1 MLIIVNIP
9 AYNEA
14 KKIGSVIKAIP
25 REYRGAKMKV
35 QVVDDG
41 SEDETYKVS
50 KEAGAELV
58 YRLPY
63 RDKFPHY
70 RGLGLVFRSAVE
82 KALENGADIMIN
94 IDADGQFSPQD
105 IPRLLDPIFDGK
117 ADMTVAS
124 RFSNVEGADPVSM
137 PWGKKVLNIMAA
149 NIVGFFWNQKIDDL
163 TCGFRAYSR
172 EVLLRLNL
180 NHFFTYTQE
189 TIIDA
194 LSKSFKV
201 LWIPVR
207 VIYFEKRKSRMTGK
221 LGRFIY
227 QSTRIIVSMLMD
239 TKPLKFFGLP
249 ALFLLSIGGV
259 LFLVFLFFYFQ
270 EFKISPYRNWLI
282 ISGVTMIMGIQLMVF
297 ALIADMIRSQR
308 QISEEN
314 LYYARKEKYTKKIN
328 K

>member
-14 KKIGSVIKAIP
+14 KKIGSVIRAIP
-25 REYRGAKMKV
+25 RKYKGAEIKV

-41 SEDETYKVS
+41 SDDDTYRVS
-50 KEAGAELV
+50 KDAGADFV
-58 YRLPY
+58 YRLSF
-63 RDKFPHY
+63 RDKFPGY

-82 KALENGADIMIN
+82 KVLANGADIMVN
-94 IDADGQFSPQD
+94 IDADGQFSPAD
-105 IPRLLDPIFDGK
+105 ISRLLSPLIEGR

-124 RFSNVEGADPVSM
+124 RFSEQEEHSPVSM
-137 PWGKKVLNIMAA
+137 PWGKRMLNILAA
-149 NIVGFFWNQKIDDL
+149 KMVSFFWNQKIDDL

-194 LSKSFKV
+194 LSKNFKV
-201 LWIPVR
+201 LWIPVK
-207 VIYFEKRKSRMTGK
+207 VTYFKKRKSRMTGK

-227 QSTRIIVSMLMD
+227 QSTRIIISMLMD
-239 TKPLKFFGLP
+239 TKPLKFFGGP
-249 ALFLLSIGGV
+249 ALFLITV
-259 LFLVFLFFYFQ
+259 AFILFVIFLFYYFQ
-270 EFKISPYRNWLI
+270 DFKISPYRNWLI
-282 ISGVTMIMGIQLMVF
+282 VSSVLLILGIQLMVF
-297 ALIADMIRSQR
+297 ALVADMIRSQR

-314 LYYARKEKYTKKIN
+314 LYLARKKRYAKKR
-328 K
+328 

>member
-14 KKIGSVIKAIP
+14 KKIGSVIKAVP
-25 REYRGAKMKV
+25 RSYNGAEIKV

-41 SEDETYKVS
+41 SEDETFKVA

-63 RDKFPHY
+63 RDKFPGY
-70 RGLGLVFRSAVE
+70 RGLGMVFREAVE
-82 KALENGADIMIN
+82 KALENGADIMVN
-94 IDADGQFSPQD
+94 IDADGQFSPAD
-105 IPRLLDPIFDGK
+105 IPRMLAPLFEGK

-124 RFSNVEGADPVSM
+124 RFSKEVGHSPVSM
-137 PWGKKVLNIMAA
+137 PWGKKVLNILAA
-149 NIVGFFWNQKIDDL
+149 KVVSAFWNQKIDDL

-194 LSKSFKV
+194 MAKDFKI
-201 LWIPVR
+201 LWIPVK
-207 VIYFEKRKSRMTGK
+207 VTYFEKRKSRMTGN
-221 LGRFIY
+221 LSRFIY
-227 QSTRIIVSMLMD
+227 QSSRIIISMLLN
-239 TKPLKFFGLP
+239 TKPLKFFGSP
-249 ALFLLSIGGV
+249 ALALILLSLVTYI
-259 LFLVFLFFYFQ
+259 VFLYNYLQ
-270 EFKISPYRNWLI
+270 DFKITPYRNWLAFGSI
-282 ISGVTMIMGIQLMVF
+282 LLVLGIQLLIF
-297 ALIADMIRSQR
+297 ALIADMIRSHR
-308 QISEEN
+308 RLTEEN
-314 LYYARKEKYTKKIN
+314 LYLARKRKYAKK

>member
-25 REYRGAKMKV
+25 RSYKGAEIRV

-41 SEDETYKVS
+41 SEDDTGEVS
-50 KEAGAELV
+50 KKAGADYV

-63 RDKFPHY
+63 RDKFPGY
-70 RGLGLVFRSAVE
+70 RGLGLVFRAAVE
-82 KALENGADIMIN
+82 KALENGADIMVN
-94 IDADGQFSPQD
+94 IDADGQFSPAD
-105 IPRLLDPIFDGK
+105 IPRLLAPLISGK

-124 RFSNVEGADPVSM
+124 RFSKQEEHNPVRM
-137 PWGKKVLNIMAA
+137 PWKKRVLNVLAA
-149 NIVGFFWNQKIDDL
+149 KVVGFFWGQKIDDL

-194 LSKSFKV
+194 LSKNFKV
-201 LWIPVR
+201 LWIPVT
-207 VIYFEKRKSRMTGK
+207 VTYFEKRKSRMTGK

-227 QSTRIIVSMLMD
+227 QSTRIIISMLLD
-239 TKPLKFFGLP
+239 TKPLKFFGVP
-249 ALFLLSIGGV
+249 ALFLISTALI
-259 LFLVFLFFYFQ
+259 LFLVFFFFYFQ
-270 EFKISPYRNWLI
+270 EFKISPYRNWLVVGSI
-282 ISGVTMIMGIQLMVF
+282 LMMLGIQLMVF
-297 ALIADMIRSQR
+297 ALIAEMIRSQR

-314 LYYARKEKYTKKIN
+314 LYLARKRRYAKKGQ

>member
-25 REYRGAKMKV
+25 RNYKGAEIRV

-41 SEDETYKVS
+41 SDDDTYKVA
-50 KEAGAELV
+50 KDAGADFV

-63 RDKFPHY
+63 RDKFPGY
-70 RGLGLVFRSAVE
+70 RGLGMVFRSAVE
-82 KALENGADIMIN
+82 KVLENGADIMVN
-94 IDADGQFSPQD
+94 IDADGQFSPAD
-105 IPRLLDPIFDGK
+105 IPRLLEPLVGGK

-124 RFSNVEGADPVSM
+124 RFSSQEEHNPVSM
-137 PWGKKVLNIMAA
+137 PWGKRILNVLAA
-149 NIVGFFWNQKIDDL
+149 KIVSFFWNQKIDDL
-163 TCGFRAYSR
+163 TCGFRAYNR

-194 LSKSFKV
+194 LSKNFKV
-201 LWIPVR
+201 LWVPVK
-207 VIYFEKRKSRMTGK
+207 VTYFEKRKSRMTGK

-227 QSTRIIVSMLMD
+227 QSARIIIGMLMD
-239 TKPLKFFGLP
+239 TKPLKFFGVP
-249 ALFLLSIGGV
+249 ALFLITV
-259 LFLVFLFFYFQ
+259 ALFLFAVFLYYYFQ

-282 ISGVTMIMGIQLMVF
+282 VGSVLIILGIQLMVF
-297 ALIADMIRSQR
+297 ALVADMIRSQR

-314 LYYARKEKYTKKIN
+314 LYLARKKRYDKK

>member
-25 REYRGAKMKV
+25 RSYKGADIKV

-41 SEDETYKVS
+41 SADDTIKIA

-58 YRLPY
+58 YRFPY
-63 RDKFPHY
+63 RDKFPNY
-70 RGLGLVFRSAVE
+70 RGLGLVFREAVE
-82 KALENGADIMIN
+82 KALENGADIMVN
-94 IDADGQFSPQD
+94 IDADGQFSPAD
-105 IPRLLDPIFDGK
+105 IPRLLEPIFSGK

-124 RFSNVEGADPVSM
+124 RFSNQKDHDPVSM
-137 PWGKKVLNIMAA
+137 PWGKKVLNVLAA
-149 NIVGFFWNQKIDDL
+149 KVVSAFWNQKIDDL
-163 TCGFRAYSR
+163 TCGFRAYNR

-194 LSKSFKV
+194 MSKNFKI
-201 LWIPVR
+201 LWVPVK
-207 VIYFEKRKSRMTGK
+207 VVYFEKRKSRMTGK

-227 QSTRIIVSMLMD
+227 QSTRIIVSMLLN
-239 TKPLKFFGLP
+239 TKPLKFFGAP
-249 ALFLLSIGGV
+249 ALV
-259 LFLVFLFFYFQ
+259 LIFFALVTYVVFLINYFQ
-270 EFKISPYRNWLI
+270 DFKITPYRNWLNFG
-282 ISGVTMIMGIQLMVF
+282 SVLLVLGIQLLVF
-297 ALIADMIRSQR
+297 ALVADMIRSHR
-308 QISEEN
+308 RLTEDN
-314 LYYARKEKYTKKIN
+314 LYLERKRKFAKKAL

>member
-25 REYRGAKMKV
+25 RSYKDATIKV

-41 SEDETYKVS
+41 SEDETPKVA

-58 YRLPY
+58 YRFSY

-70 RGLGLVFRSAVE
+70 RGLGLVFREAAE
-82 KALENGADIMIN
+82 KALENGADIMVN
-94 IDADGQFSPQD
+94 IDADGQFSPSD
-105 IPRLLDPIFDGK
+105 IPRLLDPIFKGK

-124 RFSNVEGADPVSM
+124 RFSKQKGHDPVSM
-137 PWGKKVLNIMAA
+137 PWGKKALNIVAA
-149 NIVGFFWNQKIDDL
+149 KLVSAFWNQEIDDL

-194 LSKSFKV
+194 MSKNFKIA
-201 LWIPVR
+201 WIPVK
-207 VIYFEKRKSRMTGK
+207 VVYFEKRKSRMTGK

-227 QSTRIIVSMLMD
+227 QSSRIIISMLLN
-239 TKPLKFFGLP
+239 TKPLKFFGGP
-249 ALFLLSIGGV
+249 ALLLILLSLV
-259 LFLVFLFFYFQ
+259 TYAVFLFYYFQ
-270 EFKISPYRNWLI
+270 DFKITPYRNWLAFGSI
-282 ISGVTMIMGIQLMVF
+282 LLVLGIQLLIF
-297 ALIADMIRSQR
+297 ALIADMIRSHR
-308 QISEEN
+308 RLTEEN
-314 LYYARKEKYTKKIN
+314 MYLARKRKFAKK

>member
-25 REYRGAKMKV
+25 RSYKGAEIKV

-41 SEDETYKVS
+41 SEDDTYKVS
-50 KEAGAELV
+50 KDAGANFV

-63 RDKFPHY
+63 RDKFPNY
-70 RGLGLVFRSAVE
+70 RGLGLVFRAASE
-82 KALENGADIMIN
+82 KALENGADIMVN
-94 IDADGQFSPQD
+94 IDADGQFSPTD
-105 IPRLLDPIFDGK
+105 IPRLLAPIFSGE

-124 RFSNVEGADPVSM
+124 RFSNQEEHNPVSM
-137 PWGKKVLNIMAA
+137 PRGKKILNILAA
-149 NIVGFFWNQKIDDL
+149 KVVGFFWGQKIDDL

-194 LSKSFKV
+194 LSKNFKV
-201 LWIPVR
+201 LWIPVK
-207 VIYFEKRKSRMTGK
+207 VTYFGERRSRMTGK

-227 QSTRIIVSMLMD
+227 QSARIIISMLMD
-239 TKPLKFFGLP
+239 TKPLKFFGVP
-249 ALFLLSIGGV
+249 ALILIILAFA
-259 LFLVFLFFYFQ
+259 LFVVFLFYYFQ
-270 EFKISPYRNWLI
+270 DFKISPYRNWLVVA
-282 ISGVTMIMGIQLMVF
+282 SVLMILGIQLMVF
-297 ALIADMIRSQR
+297 ALVADMIRSQR

-314 LYYARKEKYTKKIN
+314 LYLARKKRYGKKN
-328 K
+328 